1 MEGLVLSPSKA
12 LTIKCFFDLY
22 QSLKKILNVILQLLQ
37 RWLRQAMDEGSSDTA
52 GMVSPVPGPS
62 SGGMS
67 PNPLACMQSPGE
79 SSAVGKS
86 FDLM

>member
-1 MEGLVLSPSKA
+1 
-12 LTIKCFFDLY
+12 
-22 QSLKKILNVILQLLQ
+22 
-37 RWLRQAMDEGSSDTA
+37 MDEGSSDTG

-79 SSAVGKS
+79 PSSVGK
-86 FDLM
+86 